1 MRELTEMVV
10 FFMAVVFAMFLFI
23 LTPIAYVDGSA
34 KSAFLKK
41 HQGIEM
47 PWYQATFINVEVNNA
62 KIKFK
67 EDIR

>member
-10 FFMAVVFAMFLFI
+10 FFMAVVFMMFLFI

>member
-1 MRELTEMVV
+1 MKELIEIVAIFVV
-10 FFMAVVFAMFLFI
+10 VVFAMFIFI
-23 LTPIAYVDGSA
+23 LTPIAYFDGSA

-62 KIKFK
+62 KVKFK